1 MDELSLL
8 VMPLTLFRKTENEDG
23 DITYI
28 PISLSDCFIR
38 VINGVKFSSPGMNPS
53 NNDTSVAVVPIS
65 SLSSIDEVLP
75 STPENPLYGGS
86 GVIKMDDFIAYGT
99 YTAESYTAGEISVLP
114 QCFCVKHIYV
124 YDFSSIPC
132 FLVKGE

>member
-1 MDELSLL
+1 MDDLSLL

-23 DITYI
+23 DVTYI

-38 VINGVKFSSPGMNPS
+38 VVNGIKFSAPGMYPHNR
-53 NNDTSVAVVPIS
+53 DTSLAVVPIS

-75 STPENPLYGGS
+75 STPDNPLYGGS
-86 GVIKMDDFIAYGT
+86 GVIKIDDFIAYGT
-99 YTAESYTAGEISVLP
+99 YTAESYTVSEISVLP
-114 QCFCVKHIYV
+114 QCFCIKQIHVF
-124 YDFSSIPC
+124 DFSSIPC